1 MKLLRLLSR
10 FAALAAVMV
19 GLLLPGQLAAQSGTG
34 TVRGQVKD
42 PSGAVVA
49 QATVTL
55 RSPSGETQIRHT
67 NRQGT
72 YEFRNVAP
80 GVYRVAITAT
90 GFAVF
95 AQPEVQV
102 AAGKASTVDA
112 SLSLQVEQAAVT
124 VTDEGAKVDTRPEN
138 NASATVIQGKALEA
152 LSDDPDDLQ
161 TELTALAGPTAGSGG
176 AQIYI
181 DGFTG
186 GQLPPKSAIREIRIN
201 QDPFSAEYDKL
212 GYGRIE
218 ILTKPGSDQ
227 LHGGFTADLNTAALN
242 ARNPF
247 VFNEPSYHRL
257 FYDGNVGGSFNK
269 KTSFFVE
276 AFRRNIDENSI
287 INATVL
293 DSNFQQTSLTEAIH
307 TPRTFTHVS
316 PRLDYQITQ
325 NNTVTLR
332 YSFFRANN
340 TNQGIGQTSLPSL
353 AANGANYEN
362 SLQISDT
369 QILGVNAVDDTR
381 FEYERGH
388 NSQNPLN
395 TTPTISVPGSFTDG
409 GSSAGTSIGDSSH
422 YELQNYLST
431 TMGKHTPKFGVRIRE
446 DREATSSTAGY
457 NGQFTFNSLTAYA
470 LTMQG
475 LQQGLTPE
483 QIRANGGGASQFS
496 LTTGTPLAKV
506 SMMDVGLYADDT
518 WQARQNL
525 TLSYGIRFES
535 QNGMPDHF
543 DVAPRLGFAWGVRKG
558 TVLRGGYGWFY
569 DRFGEGNV
577 LQAERMNGVVQQV
590 YKVVNPDFYP
600 TVPDPA
606 TLVGGQTSPTLYRVS
621 PVMQAPLIMQGGIGL
636 EQQVSRIATV
646 SVTYL
651 NSRGIHQELLRNIN
665 APLPGTFDPAV
676 PGSGVR
682 PLGGTEN
689 IYQYEPDGIFK
700 QNQIIANFN
709 VRAGSRVM
717 LFGFYTY
724 NDAKSDTS
732 GSFPTNSY
740 DWGADW
746 GRASFDTKQRF
757 VVGGRIAMPYGF
769 SLSPFIVANSGAPFN
784 ITLGKDLNGDSI
796 FNDRP
801 AFATDL
807 SRPSVVQ
814 TPYGNFD
821 TNPIAGEPLVP
832 INYGT
837 GPGEFSTNLALSK
850 TIGFGPEKQG
860 RGGFGGGGGRG
871 PRGGG
876 LGPRGLSGGGGRG
889 GFGFGG
895 GNNRKYQVTFMV
907 RARNLFNSVNY
918 AAPVG
923 VVGSPRFGQYTA
935 LAGGFFSSASS
946 NRSLDLQIRF
956 SF

>member
-1 MKLLRLLSR
+1 
-10 FAALAAVMV
+10 MV
-19 GLLLPGQLAAQSGTG
+19 QGRVT
-34 TVRGQVKD
+34 D

-55 RSPSGETQIRHT
+55 RAAGGETKIQHT
-67 NRQGT
+67 SRKGT
-72 YEFRNVAP
+72 YVFRDVAP
-80 GVYRVAITAT
+80 GVYRVTIAAD
-90 GFAVF
+90 GFSVF
-95 AQPEVQV
+95 QQPEVKV
-102 AAGKASTVDA
+102 VVDRPSTVNA
-112 SLSLQVEQAAVT
+112 ALTIKVEQAAVT

-161 TELTALAGPTAGSGG
+161 TELEALAGPTAGNGG

-186 GQLPPKSAIREIRIN
+186 GQLPPKSAIREIHIN
-201 QDPFSAEYDKL
+201 QDPFSAEFDKL

-247 VFNEPSYHRL
+247 IFNEPSYHRL
-257 FYDGNVGGSFNK
+257 FYDGSLGGSFNK

-287 INATVL
+287 INAEVL
-293 DSNFQQTSLTEAIH
+293 DSNFQPTSLTEAVH

-316 PRLDYQITQ
+316 PRVDYQITQ

-332 YSFFRANN
+332 YSYFRAND
-340 TNQGIGQTSLPSL
+340 TNQGIGQTALPSL
-353 AANGANYEN
+353 AANSARYEN

-369 QILGVNAVDDTR
+369 QILGVNALDDTR

-395 TTPTISVPGSFTDG
+395 TTPAISVPGAFSDG
-409 GSSAGTSIGDSSH
+409 GSSAGMLIGDTSH

-446 DREATSSTAGY
+446 DRDANSSTAGY
-457 NGQFTFNSLTAYA
+457 NGEFTFNSLNAYA
-470 LTMQG
+470 ITGQG
-475 LQQGLTPE
+475 LQQGLTPA

-496 LTTGTPLAKV
+496 LTTGTPLTRV
-506 SMMDVGLYADDT
+506 SVLDAGLFADDT
-518 WQARQNL
+518 WQARRNL
-525 TLSYGIRFES
+525 TLSYGIRFET

-543 DVAPRLGFAWGVRKG
+543 DVAPRLGFAWGVTHK
-558 TVLRGGYGWFY
+558 TVVRGGYGWFY
-569 DRFGEGNV
+569 DRFDEGNI
-577 LQAERMNGVVQQV
+577 LQAERMNGVTQQV

-606 TLVGGQTSPTLYRVS
+606 TLSGAQISPTVYRIS
-621 PVMQAPLIMQGGIGL
+621 PVMQAPMIMQGGIGL
-636 EQQVSRIATV
+636 EQQLSRIATV

-665 APLPGTFDPAV
+665 APLPGTYDPAV

-682 PLGGTEN
+682 PLGGTSN
-689 IYQYEPDGIFK
+689 IYQYEPDGIFR
-700 QNQIIANFN
+700 QSQIITNFN
-709 VRAGSRVM
+709 VRGGSRFM

-732 GSFPTNSY
+732 GSFPTNQY
-740 DWGADW
+740 DWGADY
-746 GRASFDTKQRF
+746 GRASFDVKHRF
-757 VVGGRIAMPYGF
+757 VVGGHISMPYGF
-769 SLSPFIVANSGAPFN
+769 SVNPFIVANSGRPFN

-807 SRPSVVQ
+807 SRPGVVQ

-821 TNPIAGEPLVP
+821 TNPIAGETLVP

-850 TIGFGPEKQG
+850 TIGFGPEKRGQ
-860 RGGFGGGGGRG
+860 GGFGGGGGGRG
-871 PRGGG
+871 PRDGG
-876 LGPRGLSGGGGRG
+876 LGPRGLSGGGRG
-889 GFGFGG
+889 PFGFGG
-895 GNNRKYQVTFMV
+895 GSNRKYQVTFMV
-907 RARNLFNSVNY
+907 RARNLLNTVNY
-918 AAPVG
+918 AAPIG
-923 VVGSPRFGQYTA
+923 VVSSPLFGKSTA
-935 LAGGFFSSASS
+935 LAGGFFSSPSS

>member
-1 MKLLRLLSR
+1 MLGR

-19 GLLLPGQLAAQSGTG
+19 GLLLPGQLEAQSGKG
-34 TVRGQVKD
+34 TVHGQVTD

-55 RSPSGETQIRHT
+55 RSASGETQIRHT
-67 NRQGT
+67 NRQGN

-80 GVYRVAITAT
+80 GVYRVMIVAD
-90 GFAVF
+90 GFSVF
-95 AQPEVQV
+95 NQPEVKV
-102 AAGKASTVDA
+102 TAGQTSTVSA
-112 SLSLQVEQAAVT
+112 SLTIKVEQAAVT
-124 VTDEGAKVDTRPEN
+124 VTDEGAKVDVRPEN

-161 TELTALAGPTAGSGG
+161 TELEALAGPTAGAGG

-186 GQLPPKSAIREIRIN
+186 GQLPPKSAIREIHIN

-247 VFNEPSYHRL
+247 VMDEPSYHRL
-257 FYDGNVGGSFNK
+257 FYDGSLGGSFNK

-287 INATVL
+287 INADVL
-293 DSNFQQTSLTEAIH
+293 DSNFQPTPFTEAVH

-316 PRLDYQITQ
+316 PRIDYQITQ

-332 YSFFRANN
+332 YSFFRANDA
-340 TNQGIGQTSLPSL
+340 NQGIGQQSLPSL
-353 AANGANYEN
+353 GANSSRYEN
-362 SLQISDT
+362 SLQVSDT

-381 FEYERGH
+381 FEYERSH

-409 GSSAGTSIGDSSH
+409 GSPAGMSIGDASH

-457 NGQFTFNSLTAYA
+457 NGQFTFDSLNAYA

-475 LQQGLTPE
+475 LQQGLTPG

-506 SMMDVGLYADDT
+506 SMIDVGLFADDT
-518 WQARQNL
+518 WQARRNL
-525 TLSYGIRFES
+525 TLSYGLRFES
-535 QNGMPDHF
+535 QSHMPDHF
-543 DVAPRLGFAWGVRKG
+543 DVAPRLGFAWGMTKG

-569 DRFGEGNV
+569 DRFGEGSV
-577 LQAERMNGVVQQV
+577 LQAERLNGVTQQA
-590 YKVVNPDFYP
+590 YKVINPDFYP

-606 TLVGGQTSPTLYRVS
+606 ALAGAQSSPTIYRIS
-621 PVMQAPLIMQGGIGL
+621 PGMQAPLVMQGGLGL
-636 EQQVSRIATV
+636 EQQLSRIATV

-651 NSRGIHQELLRNIN
+651 NSRGIHQELMRNIN
-665 APLPGTFDPAV
+665 APLPGTYDPAI

-682 PLGGTEN
+682 PLGGSDN

-709 VRAGSRVM
+709 VRGGSRFM

-740 DWGADW
+740 DWGADY
-746 GRASFDTKQRF
+746 GRASFDIKHRF
-757 VVGGRIAMPYGF
+757 VVGGHISMPYGF
-769 SLSPFIVANSGAPFN
+769 SLNPFIVANSGSPFN

-801 AFATDL
+801 ALATDL
-807 SRPSVVQ
+807 SRPSVIQ

-821 TNPIAGEPLVP
+821 TNPIAGETLVP

-850 TIGFGPEKQG
+850 TIGFGPEKRG

-871 PRGGG
+871 PRDGG
-876 LGPRGLSGGGGRG
+876 LGSRGLSGGGRG

-895 GNNRKYQVTFMV
+895 GSNRKYQVTFMV
-907 RARNLFNSVNY
+907 RARNLLNNVNY
-918 AAPVG
+918 AAPIG
-923 VVGSPRFGQYTA
+923 VVSSPLFGKSTS